1 MNSLNN
7 IHTRNCLNHIRKD
20 LEKHLENVIS
30 YDFNNIK
37 SGVTNI
43 LEYYSNIDAIEDY
56 KIICDAT
63 NNPPS
68 SMPWLSSKYIF
79 VDVHIKISSNIITNN
94 IAISPDQNKIRI
106 AKTRKERKEKLNK
119 IMQNANN

>member
-1 MNSLNN
+1 MSTLNN
-7 IHTRNCLNHIRKD
+7 IQIRNKLNSIRTD

-30 YDFNNIK
+30 YDFNSIK

-43 LEYYSNIDAIEDY
+43 LEYYSNVNVIEDY

-68 SMPWLSSKYIF
+68 SSEHIL
-79 VDVHIKISSNIITNN
+79 VDVHMKISSNIITNN
-94 IAISPDQNKIRI
+94 ITILPDKNKIRI

-119 IMQNANN
+119 IMEKYDGY

>member
-1 MNSLNN
+1 MSYLNK
-7 IHTRNCLNHIRKD
+7 IQTRNALNSIKKD

-30 YDFNNIK
+30 YDLNNIK

-68 SMPWLSSKYIF
+68 SKHIF
-79 VDVHIKISSNIITNN
+79 VDVHMKISSNIITNN

-119 IMQNANN
+119 IMKNANN